1 MSILLAVKKNN
12 TVYMATDTREIVS
25 GDKRNNLCEAS
36 FKIQKQ
42 DNGMLVGIT
51 GDRFTRQTLFA
62 NSEIFTLNKRGK
74 LTKKH
79 IVTEIVPQ
87 IIDLL
92 DAHGMLM
99 QNEDGFIGMKARII
113 LAYQE
118 SMFEICAGFLVIKY
132 EDLQALGEASSGAE
146 VVLFNSKPDDD
157 VEERLIRA
165 LDVASKYCLTVGA
178 PYLLINTKDLEYKV
192 VKEDKR

>member
-25 GDKRNNLCEAS
+25 GNKRNNLCEAS

-62 NSEIFTLNKRGK
+62 NSEIFTLNKKGK

-92 DAHGMLM
+92 DAHEMLV

-165 LDVASKYCLTVGA
+165 LDVASKYCLTVGE
-178 PYLLINTKDLEYKV
+178 PYLLINTKDLEYTV
-192 VKEDKR
+192 VKGDK

>member
-25 GDKRNNLCEAS
+25 GNKRNNLCEAS

-62 NSEIFTLNKRGK
+62 NSDVFTLNKKGK

-92 DAHGMLM
+92 DAHEMLV

-178 PYLLINTKDLEYKV
+178 PYLLINTKDLEYTV
-192 VKEDKR
+192 VKGDK

>member
-62 NSEIFTLNKRGK
+62 NSEIFTLNKKGK

-118 SMFEICAGFLVIKY
+118 SMFEICAGFLVITD

-178 PYLLINTKDLEYKV
+178 PYLLINTKDLEYTV
-192 VKEDKR
+192 VKGDK

>member
-99 QNEDGFIGMKARII
+99 QKEDEFISMKARII

-178 PYLLINTKDLEYKV
+178 PYLLINTKDLEYTV
-192 VKEDKR
+192 VKGDK

>member
-25 GDKRNNLCEAS
+25 GTKRSNLCEAS

-62 NSEIFTLNKRGK
+62 NSEIFTLNKKGK

-79 IVTEIVPQ
+79 IVTEIVPK

-99 QNEDGFIGMKARII
+99 QKEDEFIGMKARII

-165 LDVASKYCLTVGA
+165 LDVASKYCLTVGE
-178 PYLLINTKDLEYKV
+178 PYLLINTQDLEYKV
-192 VKEDKR
+192 VKGDKR

>member
-25 GDKRNNLCEAS
+25 GTKRSNLCEAS

-92 DAHGMLM
+92 DAHGMLL

-165 LDVASKYCLTVGA
+165 LDVASKYCLTVGE

-192 VKEDKR
+192 VKGDK

>member
-25 GDKRNNLCEAS
+25 GNKRNNLCEAS

-178 PYLLINTKDLEYKV
+178 PYLLINTKDLEYTV
-192 VKEDKR
+192 VKGDK

>member
-12 TVYMATDTREIVS
+12 TVYMATDTREIVAS
-25 GDKRNNLCEAS
+25 NKRNNLCEAS

-79 IVTEIVPQ
+79 IVTEIVPK

-92 DAHGMLM
+92 DAHGMVI
-99 QNEDGFIGMKARII
+99 QKEDEFMHMNAKII
-113 LAYQE
+113 LAHQG
-118 SMFEICAGFLVIKY
+118 SMFEICEGFLVIKY

-178 PYLLINTKDLEYKV
+178 PYLLINTKDLEYTV
-192 VKEDKR
+192 VKGDK

>member
-62 NSEIFTLNKRGK
+62 NSEIFTLNKKGK

-79 IVTEIVPQ
+79 IVTEIVPK

-99 QNEDGFIGMKARII
+99 QKEDEFIGMKARII

-165 LDVASKYCLTVGA
+165 LDVASKYCLTVGE
-178 PYLLINTKDLEYKV
+178 PYLLINTKDLEYTV
-192 VKEDKR
+192 VKGDKR

>member
-25 GDKRNNLCEAS
+25 GNKRNNLCEAS
-36 FKIQKQ
+36 FKIQKK

-51 GDRFTRQTLFA
+51 GDRFARQTLFA
-62 NSEIFTLNKRGK
+62 NSEIFTLNKKGK

-79 IVTEIVPQ
+79 IVTEIVPK

-99 QNEDGFIGMKARII
+99 QNEDGFIGMKAKII

-118 SMFEICAGFLVIKY
+118 SMFEVCAGFLVIKY
-132 EDLQALGEASSGAE
+132 EDIQALGEASSGAE

-192 VKEDKR
+192 VKGDK

>member
-25 GDKRNNLCEAS
+25 GNKRNNLCEAS

-62 NSEIFTLNKRGK
+62 NSDVFTLNKKGK

-165 LDVASKYCLTVGA
+165 LDMASKYCSTVGA
-178 PYLLINTKDLEYKV
+178 PYLLINTKDLEYTV
-192 VKEDKR
+192 VKGDK

>member
-62 NSEIFTLNKRGK
+62 NSEIFTLNKKGK

-132 EDLQALGEASSGAE
+132 EDIQALGDASSGAE

-178 PYLLINTKDLEYKV
+178 PYLLINTKDLEYTV
-192 VKEDKR
+192 VKGDK

>member
-62 NSEIFTLNKRGK
+62 NSEIFTLNKKGK

-178 PYLLINTKDLEYKV
+178 PYLLINTKDLEYTV
-192 VKEDKR
+192 VKGDK

>member
-62 NSEIFTLNKRGK
+62 NSDVFTLNKKGK

-132 EDLQALGEASSGAE
+132 EDVQALGEASSGAE

-165 LDVASKYCLTVGA
+165 LDVASKYCLTVGE
-178 PYLLINTKDLEYKV
+178 PYLLINTKDLEYTV
-192 VKEDKR
+192 VKGDKR

>member
-62 NSEIFTLNKRGK
+62 NSEIFTLNKKGK

-79 IVTEIVPQ
+79 IVTEIVPK

-92 DAHGMLM
+92 DEHRMLM
-99 QNEDGFIGMKARII
+99 QNEDGFIEMKARII

-178 PYLLINTKDLEYKV
+178 PYLLINTKDLEYTV
-192 VKEDKR
+192 VKGDK

>member
-25 GDKRNNLCEAS
+25 GNKRNNLCEAS

-62 NSEIFTLNKRGK
+62 NSDVFTLNKKGK

-132 EDLQALGEASSGAE
+132 EDVQALGEASSGAE

-165 LDVASKYCLTVGA
+165 LDVASKYCLTVGE
-178 PYLLINTKDLEYKV
+178 PYLLINTKDLEYTV
-192 VKEDKR
+192 VKGDKR

>member
-25 GDKRNNLCEAS
+25 GNKRNNLCEAS
-36 FKIQKQ
+36 FKIQKK

-51 GDRFTRQTLFA
+51 GDRFARQTLFA
-62 NSEIFTLNKRGK
+62 NSEIFTLNKKGK

-178 PYLLINTKDLEYKV
+178 PYLLINTKDLEYTV
-192 VKEDKR
+192 VKGDK

>member
-25 GDKRNNLCEAS
+25 GNKRSNLCEAS
-36 FKIQKQ
+36 FKIQKK

-62 NSEIFTLNKRGK
+62 NLEIFTLNKKGK

-79 IVTEIVPQ
+79 IVTEIVPK

-92 DAHGMLM
+92 DAHGMVM
-99 QNEDGFIGMKARII
+99 QTEDGFISMKAKIV
-113 LAYQE
+113 LAHQG

-132 EDLQALGEASSGAE
+132 EDLQVLGEASSGAE

-178 PYLLINTKDLEYKV
+178 PYLLINTKNLEYSV
-192 VKEDKR
+192 VKGDK